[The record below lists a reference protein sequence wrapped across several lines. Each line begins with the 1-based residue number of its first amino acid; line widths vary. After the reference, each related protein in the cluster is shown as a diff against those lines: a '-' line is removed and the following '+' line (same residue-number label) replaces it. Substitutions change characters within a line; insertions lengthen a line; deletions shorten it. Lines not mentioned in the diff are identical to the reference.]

1 MATDPT
7 GPAPSLVTRAKNII
21 LSPKTEWQVIDAEPA
36 TVGGLYTNY
45 VMILAAIPALAMAI
59 GLFLFGINLIFVTMR
74 PSTTYIIANAITQYV
89 GSLVGVF
96 ILALIIEA
104 LAPSFGG
111 TKDRVQ
117 AMKVAAYSYTPAW
130 IAGIVLLMPSLALL
144 VLLASLYCLY
154 LLYLGLP
161 LLMKSAAD
169 KKGVYLAAVIVAA
182 IVIGLIVG
190 AVTNAVTRSFM
201 PAPTLTAPA
210 GYTLPG

>member
-1 MATDPT
+1 MATNPT
-7 GPAPSLVTRAKNII
+7 GTAPSLVTRAKNII

-36 TVGGLYTNY
+36 TVGGLYRNY

-59 GLFLFGINLIFVTMR
+59 GLFLFGINLLIVTVR
-74 PSTTYIIANAITQYV
+74 PSVGYIVANAVTQYV
-89 GSLVGVF
+89 GSLIGVF
-96 ILALIIEA
+96 VLALIIEA

-130 IAGIVLLMPSLALL
+130 IAGILLLMPSLALL
-144 VLLASLYCLY
+144 VMLASLYCLY
-154 LLYLGLP
+154 LLWLGLP
-161 LLMKSAAD
+161 LLMKSAPD

-182 IVIGLIVG
+182 IVIGIIVG
-190 AVTNAVTRSFM
+190 ALTGAVTRSFM
-201 PAPTLTAPA
+201 PAPTLTSP